1 MGCLASSSGFLTVLW
16 SYRAKKLLCVNV
28 VSIAGVNKEGKC
40 SVRTTKLLFISLLI
54 TIICTVVPSKPIAG
68 QDNHYYYAYAFQ
80 ILGGNIAVFAVDPQ
94 YSSESIHL
102 FNTLAPSDAILYS
115 ALASPDGQ
123 WIALVLFSL
132 YGQSVIRLVNVNN
145 EEIIDIPLEV
155 GFGIIIE
162 YEEPSLLGQLQGIAW
177 SPNSLYLGFI
187 GDDGET
193 ANLYAYDMAH
203 RTLIQIT
210 SDNRK
215 YTLAWSPDSQ
225 HLATSS
231 TDCSSDPCNIQ
242 IETYNFNSTVQ
253 EVIASVGLEAS
264 AGLAALCQ
272 IRWSPDGR
280 YVSFAKSCDVLN
292 SAIPKELYLLD
303 TLGNDAIPL
312 TDYTTIAIQPPGAPI
327 DFYPIRWAAY
337 DPVWVDDHT
346 MLVGSVHAEDTVD
359 TAISQIIA
367 YDVQTQTQS
376 ILRDDIMATDW
387 AVNPISEAIAF
398 HSVTGYRRPQNHIDI
413 QVATYANGVL
423 STAITAPAGCDLA
436 WSPDGEYLAY
446 TDRGQPLI
454 HCYSSVNGV
463 VFIANST
470 GQIINQ
476 PLSASGN
483 IRPVGWVALME

>member
-80 ILGGNIAVFAVDPQ
+80 ILGGNIAVFAVDPLNP
-94 YSSESIHL
+94 SESIHL
-102 FNTLAPSDAILYS
+102 FNTLAPSDAILYG

-123 WIALVLFSL
+123 WIALVLFSP

-145 EEIIDIPLEV
+145 AEIIDIPLEV
-155 GFGIIIE
+155 GFGIFIE
-162 YEEPSLLGQLQGIAW
+162 YEEPDLLGQPQGIAW

-193 ANLYAYDMAH
+193 TNLYAYDMVH
-203 RTLIQIT
+203 RALIQIT
-210 SDNRK
+210 SDSRK
-215 YTLAWSPDSQ
+215 YTLVWSPDSQ

-231 TDCSSDPCNIQ
+231 TDCSTGLCNIQ
-242 IETYNFNSTVQ
+242 IETYNFDSKQREAIV
-253 EVIASVGLEAS
+253 SVGLEGS
-264 AGLAALCQ
+264 GGEAGLCQ
-272 IRWSPDGR
+272 IRWSPDSH
-280 YVSFAKSCDVLN
+280 YVSFAKSCDILDN
-292 SAIPKELYLLD
+292 ARPKELYLLD
-303 TLGNDAIPL
+303 SVENRLNQL

-337 DPVWVDDHT
+337 DSVWVDDHT
-346 MLVGSVHAEDTVD
+346 MLVGSVHAEDTLD
-359 TAISQIIA
+359 NAISQIIA

-376 ILRDDIMATDW
+376 ILRDDIMATNW
-387 AVNPISEAIAF
+387 AINPVSRATAF
-398 HSVTGYRRPQNHIDI
+398 HSVTGYRRPQNHLDV

-423 STAITAPAGCDLA
+423 STTITAPVGCNLA

-446 TDRGQPLI
+446 TDRGQPLV
-454 HCYSSVNGV
+454 HCYSSVDGI
-463 VFIANST
+463 VFIAGST
-470 GQIINQ
+470 GQVINQ
-476 PLSASGN
+476 PLSASGS
-483 IRPVGWVALME
+483 IWPVGWVELAK

>member
-1 MGCLASSSGFLTVLW
+1 MRTI
-16 SYRAKKLLCVNV
+16 KLL
-28 VSIAGVNKEGKC
+28 
-40 SVRTTKLLFISLLI
+40 LISLLI
-54 TIICTVVPSKPIAG
+54 AIICTFVPSRPIAG

-80 ILGGNIAVFAVDPQ
+80 ILGGNIAVFAVDPLNP
-94 YSSESIHL
+94 SASIHL
-102 FNTLAPSDAILYS
+102 FNTLAPDDHLLDI

-123 WIALVLFSL
+123 WIALVLFSP

-145 EEIIDIPLEV
+145 AEIIDIPMEV
-155 GFGIIIE
+155 GFGIVIE
-162 YEEPSLLGQLQGIAW
+162 YEEPELLGQLQGIAW
-177 SPNSLYLGFI
+177 SPNGLYLGFI

-203 RTLIQIT
+203 RMLIQIT

-231 TDCSSDPCNIQ
+231 TDCSSGLCNIQ
-242 IETYNFNSTVQ
+242 IETYNFDSRQ
-253 EVIASVGLEAS
+253 REAIASVGLGGTG
-264 AGLAALCQ
+264 GLVALCQ
-272 IRWSPDGR
+272 IRWSPDNR
-280 YVSFAKSCDVLN
+280 YVSFAKSCDILDN
-292 SAIPKELYLLD
+292 ASPKELYLLD
-303 TLGNDAIPL
+303 SVENRLIQL

-337 DPVWVDDHT
+337 DPVWVDNHT

-376 ILRDDIMATDW
+376 ILRDDIMSTHW
-387 AVNPISEAIAF
+387 AINPVSRAIAF
-398 HSVTGYRRPQNHIDI
+398 HSVTDYRRPQNHIDV

-423 STAITAPAGCDLA
+423 STSITAPAGCDLA

-454 HCYSSVNGV
+454 HCYSSVDGI

-476 PLSASGN
+476 PLSASGS
-483 IRPVGWVALME
+483 IRPVGWVELTK